1 MNLRKD
7 HYRFATD
14 ASAKGETIQPR
25 AATLPWDIGLPAVVR
40 QVWLSACGYLAACAL
55 LTAHPEVLCAVV
67 VTRVAKG
74 GNSAF
79 KEPRLRIGFRVP
91 PVGFVNKGTD
101 CIKHRLRAGNHK
113 NNTIQWIIWLGGR

>member
-14 ASAKGETIQPR
+14 ASAEGETIQSR
-25 AATLPWDIGLPAVVR
+25 AAQLPWDLGLPAVVR
-40 QVWLSACGYLAACAL
+40 KVGPSACGYLAARVLPA
-55 LTAHPEVLCAVV
+55 ARPEVLCAVV
-67 VTRVAKG
+67 AARVAKG

-91 PVGFVNKGTD
+91 PVGIV
-101 CIKHRLRAGNHK
+101 K
-113 NNTIQWIIWLGGR
+113 NG

>member
-14 ASAKGETIQPR
+14 ASAEGETIQSR
-25 AATLPWDIGLPAVVR
+25 AAQLPWDLGLPAVVR
-40 QVWLSACGYLAACAL
+40 KVGPSACGYLAACVLPA
-55 LTAHPEVLCAVV
+55 ARPEVLCAVV
-67 VTRVAKG
+67 AARVAKG

-91 PVGFVNKGTD
+91 PVGIV
-101 CIKHRLRAGNHK
+101 K
-113 NNTIQWIIWLGGR
+113 NG